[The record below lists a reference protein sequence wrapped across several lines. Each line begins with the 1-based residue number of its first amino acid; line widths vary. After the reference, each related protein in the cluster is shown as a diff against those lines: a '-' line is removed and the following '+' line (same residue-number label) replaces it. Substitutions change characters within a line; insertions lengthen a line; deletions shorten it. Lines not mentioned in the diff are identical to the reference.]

1 MSHFYIGRGTSL
13 QMVSLYTLSYSID
26 GLDWTDVTNET
37 GVIEFQ
43 VITPFKIVITL
54 NSDKGLKSQI
64 PFVFAL

>member
-1 MSHFYIGRGTSL
+1 
-13 QMVSLYTLSYSID
+13 MVSLYTLSYSID